1 MSPICCKPFSRGVK
15 SAHQSVEGARRCELK
30 GCKDFCQ
37 RRLGEAM
44 IAEKSDPERA
54 NRAQDSSQTDWR
66 RGVGKDNSSF
76 RLYSELA
83 IEVKDVVYAS
93 VKSYAVG
100 ALETDLRSGC
110 QKSRAVLKGKAAGTS
125 CSGSAPVVETGF
137 ASGSVITLPTF
148 DRLGVCDG

>member
-37 RRLGEAM
+37 RRLGEAK

-76 RLYSELA
+76 RLYSELV

-93 VKSYAVG
+93 VKSYSVG
-100 ALETDLRSGC
+100 AGKRICDLVV
-110 QKSRAVLKGKAAGTS
+110 KSREGFSRAKRPELRVPEVRQLSKLAL
-125 CSGSAPVVETGF
+125 PVG
-137 ASGSVITLPTF
+137 P
-148 DRLGVCDG
+148 

>member
-37 RRLGEAM
+37 RRLGEAK

-76 RLYSELA
+76 RLYSELV

-100 ALETDLRSGC
+100 AGKRICDLVA
-110 QKSRAVLKGKAAGTS
+110 KSRERFSRAKRPELR
-125 CSGSAPVVETGF
+125 APEVHQLSKL
-137 ASGSVITLPTF
+137 ALPV
-148 DRLGVCDG
+148 GP